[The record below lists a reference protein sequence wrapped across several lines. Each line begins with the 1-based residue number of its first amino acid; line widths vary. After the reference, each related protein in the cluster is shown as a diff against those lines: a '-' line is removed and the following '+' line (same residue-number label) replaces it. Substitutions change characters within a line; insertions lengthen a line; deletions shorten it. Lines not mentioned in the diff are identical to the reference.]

1 MKTAY
6 INTLTE
12 LMRKDKNL
20 ITVTADMGFSV
31 YEAMQQ
37 EFPERFINTG
47 VTEQATI
54 SFVAGLVLTGWKV
67 FMYAQG
73 IFATTRCFEQV
84 RLDIAYQ
91 HLNVKIVGVNSGFS
105 LNQLGTSHFALE
117 DVALMRTLPGMTIF
131 TPGDPIEMKWAVEKS
146 YEIEGPTYLRYTK
159 MGNTVVH
166 TKKVKFSVG
175 QPIKITQGE
184 DATLLV
190 SGGILE
196 TAMKVILEL
205 KKQKVNV
212 SLYSVPTVKP
222 LDEKTY
228 INVLKRSKHVF
239 TLEEH
244 SIIGGFGSAISE
256 LISENNIH
264 VPFLRLGS
272 PDRFTSVTG
281 SIEYLHDLNN
291 LSTNKIANTIL
302 TAVKKHGR

>member
-12 LMRKDKNL
+12 LMRKDKKL

-47 VTEQATI
+47 VTEQATT
-54 SFVAGLVLTGWKV
+54 SFSAGLALTGWKV

-91 HLNVKIVGVNSGFS
+91 HLNVKIVGVNAGFS

-131 TPGDPIEMKWAVEKS
+131 TPGDPVEMKWAVEKS
-146 YEIEGPTYLRYTK
+146 YEIDGPTYLRYSK
-159 MGNTVVH
+159 MGNTVIH
-166 TKKVKFSVG
+166 TKNTKLTIG
-175 QPIKITQGE
+175 QPTKITQGK

-196 TAMKVILEL
+196 TAMKVVHEL
-205 KKQKVNV
+205 KKQKLEV

-228 INVLKRSKHVF
+228 VGILKRSKYVF
-239 TLEEH
+239 SLEEH
-244 SIIGGFGSAISE
+244 SIVGGLGSAIAE
-256 LISENNIH
+256 LMSENKIH
-264 VPFLRLGS
+264 VPFLRLGA
-272 PDRFTSVTG
+272 PDRFTSITG
-281 SIEYLHDLNN
+281 SIEYLHDYNG
-291 LSTNKIANTIL
+291 LSTDKLTTTISNSL
-302 TAVKKHGR
+302 NRHGK

>member
-1 MKTAY
+1 MKNTY

-47 VTEQATI
+47 VTEQATT
-54 SFVAGLVLTGWKV
+54 SFVAGLALTGWKV

-91 HLNVKIVGVNSGFS
+91 HLNVKIVGVNAGFS
-105 LNQLGTSHFALE
+105 LNQLGISHFALE

-131 TPGDPIEMKWAVEKS
+131 TPGDPVEMKWAVEKS
-146 YEIEGPTYLRYTK
+146 YGIEGPTYLRYSK
-159 MGNTVVH
+159 MGDTVIH
-166 TKKVKFSVG
+166 TKNAKFSIG
-175 QPIKITQGE
+175 RPAKITQGK

-196 TAMKVILEL
+196 TAMKVVPEL
-205 KKQKVNV
+205 RKQKIEV

-228 INVLKRSKHVF
+228 LGILKQSKQVF

-244 SIIGGFGSAISE
+244 SIIGGLGSAIGE
-256 LISENNIH
+256 LISENNVH
-264 VPFLRLGS
+264 VPFLRLGV

-281 SIEYLHDLNN
+281 SIEYLLDYNN
-291 LSTNKIANTIL
+291 LSTDKLTKIIL
-302 TAVKKHGR
+302 SSVKRHGK

>member
-1 MKTAY
+1 MKNTY
-6 INTLTE
+6 IDTLTE
-12 LMRKDKNL
+12 LMRQDKKL

-31 YEAMQQ
+31 YEATQK

-47 VTEQATI
+47 VTEQATT
-54 SFVAGLVLTGWKV
+54 SFAAGLALTGYKV
-67 FMYAQG
+67 FYYAQG
-73 IFATTRCFEQV
+73 IFVTTRCFEQV

-131 TPGDPIEMKWAVEKS
+131 TPGDPVEMKWAVEKS
-146 YEIEGPTYLRYTK
+146 YEIEGPTYLRYSK

-166 TKKVKFSVG
+166 AKNVKLSIG
-175 QPIKITQGE
+175 QPIKITQGK

-196 TAMKVILEL
+196 TAMKVVLEL
-205 KKQKVNV
+205 KKQRVNV

-228 INVLKRSKHVF
+228 TNILKRSKHVF

-244 SIIGGFGSAISE
+244 SIVGGLGSAIAE
-256 LISENNIH
+256 LISENSIH
-264 VPFLRLGS
+264 SSFLRLGA
-272 PDRFTSVTG
+272 PDRFTSIAG
-281 SIEYLHDLNN
+281 SLEYLHDYNN
-291 LSTNKIANTIL
+291 LSVNKLTNTIL
-302 TAVKKHGR
+302 NVINKRGK